1 MICSRCG
8 NKLFFDPLKCSSCG
22 HIFTQ
27 KSIPELL
34 SQQPIS
40 QVKKAPVKSG
50 KRETDSLLEALL
62 QIAFKFEGQ
71 INRSVYWAGNIWLTI
86 SWLFLQRIVLT
97 PLSNDDSTVILSFAL
112 TLLLLPILIW
122 ISMALQVKRWR
133 DLGVTGWAAIT
144 VFIPIVNII
153 VFFFILGLLPGTK
166 EPHVH
171 SASTT
176 KPLTDSA

>member
-50 KRETDSLLEALL
+50 KRETDSLLEVLL

-86 SWLFLQRIVLT
+86 SWLFLQGTILT
-97 PLSNDDSTVILSFAL
+97 PLSNNDSTASLSVAL
-112 TLLLLPILIW
+112 TILLLSILIW
-122 ISMALQVKRWR
+122 ISMALQVKRWH
-133 DLGVTGWAAIT
+133 DLGVTGWAALT
-144 VFIPIVNII
+144 TFVPIVNII
-153 VFFFILGLLPGTK
+153 CIFILGLIPGK
-166 EPHVH
+166 KGPDVYG
-171 SASTT
+171 ASTT
-176 KPLTDSA
+176 RTPADSA